1 MKTTLHAGAAAMAVL
16 FCAHAHAAP
25 VDIKGRWVV
34 DLAPMLAQAK
44 TMKQPEKWIASI
56 KKTYTGGL
64 MVIDANTMKMSI
76 TGMPGDPVPFK
87 YKITS
92 AKDNCASI
100 AIDAQAQPVRFCVSG
115 EILSIIDP
123 TTPLIV
129 THRRQ

>member
-1 MKTTLHAGAAAMAVL
+1 MKTTLRAGVAAMAVL

-34 DLAPMLAQAK
+34 DTAPMLAQAK
-44 TMKQPEKWIASI
+44 TMKQAEKWIASI

-76 TGMPGDPVPFK
+76 IGLSGDPVLYQ
-87 YKITS
+87 YKIAS
-92 AKDNCASI
+92 AKDNCVSI
-100 AIDAQAQPVRFCVSG
+100 VLGPAPQPIRFCISG
-115 EILSIIDP
+115 EVLSIIDP